1 MTKADDKLKSLLK
14 EINED
19 HQTKIDQQLSG
30 HQTKIDQQLSGIFLF
45 GFLSGV
51 VFSYT
56 GFMGFVVGFST
67 GLVIRNSFSKKSYE
81 TIEKVSDIFFN
92 ILNKAKIMLNV
103 K

>member
-1 MTKADDKLKSLLK
+1 MTKSEDKLKILLK

-19 HQTKIDQQLSG
+19 HQIKIDQQ
-30 HQTKIDQQLSGIFLF
+30 ISGIFLF

-56 GFMGFVVGFST
+56 GLMGFSVGFST

-81 TIEKVSDIFFN
+81 TIEKVTDIFFN
-92 ILNKAKIMLNV
+92 MINKAKVMFNV

>member
-1 MTKADDKLKSLLK
+1 MTKSEDKLKILLK

-19 HQTKIDQQLSG
+19 HQVKIDQQ
-30 HQTKIDQQLSGIFLF
+30 IYGIFLF

-51 VFSYT
+51 LFSHT
-56 GFMGFVVGFST
+56 GLIGFSVGFLT

-81 TIEKVSDIFFN
+81 TIEKITDIFSN
-92 ILNKAKIMLNV
+92 MLNKAKVMFNV